1 MRKMEHSQLLGLFE
15 CFSIYGKVHIAV
27 LPRMRYMSVVQAF
40 NLQDFSLSRCTS
52 YVQEPL

>member
-27 LPRMRYMSVVQAF
+27 LPQMRYMSVVQAF

-52 YVQEPL
+52 CVQEPL